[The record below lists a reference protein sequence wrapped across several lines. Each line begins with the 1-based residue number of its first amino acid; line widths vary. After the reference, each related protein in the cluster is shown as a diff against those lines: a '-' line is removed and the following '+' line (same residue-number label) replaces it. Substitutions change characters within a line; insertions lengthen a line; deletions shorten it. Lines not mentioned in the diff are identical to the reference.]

1 MTNEQDNTFVP
12 DLTKPSKHILIDMI
26 NWANRYTS
34 TTELKPETTY
44 FTDPK
49 KLVDHSM
56 NTHIRLAK
64 VLGFYIPQG
73 TEDIF
78 YNRMDINQIAKQ
90 MLFDQVVYL
99 DYFKEYK
106 KVSDILPELFEVF
119 KVYLDKEDI
128 IDADLNIDFKDVL
141 FKLDQMKCNPNDDY
155 IDAYSKYDFPE
166 ITLKI
171 NEEKCIGYL
180 NGLTLSLQP
189 KPIHIRH
196 AVQENM
202 IRTSF
207 MPYPRH
213 GLS

>member
-1 MTNEQDNTFVP
+1 MTAEQDNFIP
-12 DLTKPSKHILIDMI
+12 DLTKPSKEILIDMI
-26 NWANRYTS
+26 NWANRYTT
-34 TTELKPETTY
+34 TTELKPDTTY
-44 FTDPK
+44 FTDPV
-49 KLVDHSM
+49 KLVGQDT

-64 VLGFYIPQG
+64 VFGFYIPQG
-73 TEDIF
+73 TEDIY

-90 MLFDQVVYL
+90 MLFDHVVYL

-106 KVSDILPELFEVF
+106 KASDILPELFEVF
-119 KVYLDKEDI
+119 KVYLDVDDI
-128 IDADLNIDFKDVL
+128 IDFDLNIDFKDIL
-141 FKLDQMKCNPNDDY
+141 FKLDQMRRNPNDDY
-155 IDAYSKYDFPE
+155 IDAYAKYEFPE

-196 AVQENM
+196 AIQKNTL
-202 IRTSF
+202 RTSF